1 MTTATLIDSWTGS
14 LADSWTMTRRGLAH
28 WARQPVQ
35 VVVQL
40 AFPVMTLVM
49 FAYVL
54 GGGMTVPGGG
64 DYKDFLVPGTFAL
77 TMVFGLEGTVLAITQ
92 DLNRGVIDRFRS
104 MPMARSAVLAGRSV
118 LDMLQSTLGLLV
130 LIGVGLAMGWR
141 WHGGPGDT
149 LLAVGLL
156 LWLRFAMLWLGI
168 FLGMAAG
175 RPEMVQAVQ
184 ILVWPVGFGSNVFS
198 SPETMPGWLGAL
210 AVWNPMS
217 ATASA
222 IRELFGSPGGGG
234 GSWAADHAG
243 LLAACWPLVLIAVFL
258 PLAVRRYTRLSR

>member
-1 MTTATLIDSWTGS
+1 MTTATLI
-14 LADSWTMTRRGLAH
+14 DSWTMTRRGLAH

-35 VVVQL
+35 VAVQL
-40 AFPVMTLVM
+40 VFPVMMLLM
-49 FAYVL
+49 FAYFL

-64 DYKDFLVPGTFAL
+64 DYKDYLVPGTLAL
-77 TMVFGLEGTVLAITQ
+77 TMVFGLEGTMLAITQ

-104 MPMARSAVLAGRSV
+104 MPMARSAVLVGRSV
-118 LDMLQSTLGLLV
+118 LDMLQSALGLLV
-130 LIGVGLAMGWR
+130 LLGVGLAMGWR
-141 WHGGPGDT
+141 WHGGPGDV

-184 ILVWPVGFGSNVFS
+184 ILVWPVGFLSNVFA
-198 SPETMPGWLGAL
+198 SPGTMPDWLGAI

-217 ATASA
+217 ATATA

-234 GSWAADHAG
+234 GSWAADHAQ
-243 LLAACWPLVLIAVFL
+243 LLAVCWPLALTAVFL
-258 PLAVRRYTRLSR
+258 PVAVGRYGRLSR

>member
-1 MTTATLIDSWTGS
+1 MTTATFI
-14 LADSWTMTRRGLAH
+14 DSWTMTRRGLAH

-40 AFPVMTLVM
+40 VFPVMMLLM
-49 FAYVL
+49 FAYFL

-64 DYKDFLVPGTFAL
+64 DYKDFLVPGTLAL
-77 TMVFGLEGTVLAITQ
+77 TMVFGLEGTMLAITQ
-92 DLNRGVIDRFRS
+92 DLNKGVIDRFRS

-118 LDMLQSTLGLLV
+118 LDMLQSALGLFV
-130 LIGVGLAMGWR
+130 LLGVGLAMGWR
-141 WHGGPGDT
+141 WHGGVGDG

-184 ILVWPVGFGSNVFS
+184 ILVWPVGFLSNVFA

-217 ATASA
+217 ATATA
-222 IRELFGSPGGGG
+222 IRDLFGGPGGGG
-234 GSWAADHAG
+234 EGWAADHAQ
-243 LLAACWPLVLIAVFL
+243 LLAVCWPLALIAVFA
-258 PLAVRRYTRLSR
+258 PLAVRRYGRLSR